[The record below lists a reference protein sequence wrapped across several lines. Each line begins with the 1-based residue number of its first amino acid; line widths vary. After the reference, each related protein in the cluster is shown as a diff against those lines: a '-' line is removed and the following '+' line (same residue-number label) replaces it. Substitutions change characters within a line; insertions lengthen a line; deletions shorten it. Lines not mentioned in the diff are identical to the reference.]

1 MLRCLNKHLLK
12 VIFILQSQDIF
23 YILYRKFLFLF
34 VCFLI
39 EFVNNATQVFLSFSK
54 NQSAVSED
62 LQINSF
68 WKTFTLYEPI
78 NSTIPVH

>member
-1 MLRCLNKHLLK
+1 MLFKQT
-12 VIFILQSQDIF
+12 FIENNIYF
-23 YILYRKFLFLF
+23 TEPGHILYSVHEISFF

-39 EFVNNATQVFLSFSK
+39 EFVNNATPFLLSFSK
-54 NQSAVSED
+54 NKSAVSED

-78 NSTIPVH
+78 NSTIPVY